1 MGVNHLNESRVRFIV
16 NKCIQFFAA
25 IFLLSVIVFYMARLS
40 PGDPLR
46 SYYGESIERMSEDR
60 KQMARERLGLDDPI
74 YIQYGKWVNSA
85 LSGDFGISYKYKQG
99 VMTVI
104 GRVYKNTLLLGS
116 VSYILT
122 FLLAILLGRFCAMR
136 EDSIF
141 DKCICKIGIITNS
154 IPSFFVALVLILIF
168 GVNLAILPT
177 SGAYSLGKANDLK
190 DRFVH
195 MILPVTVMVF
205 SHLWYYTYMIRNKLL
220 EETRQDYVLLCKVK
234 GLGRKKIMKKH
245 CFRNIL
251 PSLISIMAISVPH
264 IIGGTYV
271 VESVFSYPG
280 LGTLSMESAR
290 YHDYNMLLVLCLI
303 TGCAIIF
310 ANMIAQIINEL
321 IDPRMQY
328 KKGENA

>member
-1 MGVNHLNESRVRFIV
+1 MFM
-16 NKCIQFFAA
+16 
-25 IFLLSVIVFYMARLS
+25 LSIIVFYMARLA

-46 SYYGESIERMSEDR
+46 SYYGESVERMSEDR
-60 KQMARERLGLDDPI
+60 KQMARERLGLDAPI
-74 YIQYGKWVNSA
+74 YIQYGKWVKSA
-85 LSGDFGISYKYKQG
+85 LSGDFGISYKYKQD

-104 GRVYKNTLLLGS
+104 GKVYKNTLWLGII
-116 VSYILT
+116 SYILT
-122 FLLAILLGRFCAMR
+122 FVFAILLGRFCAMR
-136 EDSIF
+136 ENSF
-141 DKCICKIGIITNS
+141 LDKCICKIGVITNC
-154 IPSFFVALVLILIF
+154 IPSFFVALILILIF

-190 DRFVH
+190 DRLFH
-195 MILPVTVMVF
+195 MILPVTVMVL

-234 GLGRKKIMKKH
+234 GLTRTKIMKKH

-303 TGCAIIF
+303 TGIAIIF
-310 ANMIAQIINEL
+310 SNIIAQMINEL

-328 KKGENA
+328 SKEETA